1 MYNRRVWLKCGA
13 VALADLFAPRPSYSQ
28 DLFSLAAAALTKYG
42 PLAILAGGLLD
53 HAIEKADAALAERLR
68 QVQAIIDAA
77 IFNLNQA
84 LKERVQDLDEK
95 VRRQRVEAVR
105 SLDQLADN
113 INSMLQGDLDQVDR
127 KLKARIRDIR
137 GSIDNT

>member
-1 MYNRRVWLKCGA
+1 MHNRRALLRYGA
-13 VALADLFAPRPSYSQ
+13 FALADLFVPPPSYSQ
-28 DLFSLAAAALTKYG
+28 DLFSLAAGALAKYG

-53 HAIEKADAALAERLR
+53 HAIGKADAALAERLR

-95 VRRQRVEAVR
+95 VRRQRGGHSR
-105 SLDQLADN
+105 S
-113 INSMLQGDLDQVDR
+113 R
-127 KLKARIRDIR
+127 PTRR
-137 GSIDNT
+137 